1 MYHFP
6 RSASSRSLDVPKE
19 ILEPD
24 QEHALGV
31 GQAANYDVTDDDIEV
46 QIKGRR
52 LNNQDNVTCKFCLFY
67 LVWLTFS
74 SNMFS
79 LPKKISKLSWNYEG
93 YHFLMWLFYV
103 LFCTLGFW

>member
-1 MYHFP
+1 M
-6 RSASSRSLDVPKE
+6 
-19 ILEPD
+19 
-24 QEHALGV
+24 GV
-31 GQAANYDVTDDDIEV
+31 GQAANYDVTEDDIEV

-93 YHFLMWLFYV
+93 YHFLMWLFM
-103 LFCTLGFW
+103 FCFALLASGSTFGFEFDVFHYFEMY